1 MVVIVGAG
9 LSGLLLAYRLKDAN
23 IPFQVLEA
31 RKRIGGR
38 IHTVK
43 GMKNTPVEMG
53 ATWFHQEHRHFLHLL
68 SELDIPFYEQFMEGT
83 AFFQAHAGVPAES
96 FVMPDQTPSYRI
108 AGGTVQLINK
118 LESRLDKKDIL
129 LDQPVREIQFSQ
141 DEIRVEARG
150 SFNAQIVILALPPKL
165 WQETIRFSPELPD
178 SVMQLASE
186 TQTWMEESIKVGV
199 IYDKP
204 FWRQNRQ
211 SGTLFSNVGPM
222 TELYDHCNQEV
233 STYALCGFLHSQYR
247 SLPPSERKNRVIQQ
261 LVSSFGKEASKFLE
275 YKELDWST
283 EVHTSG
289 SLSRP
294 LFPHQNNGNEIY
306 QNSLFDDRLFFAGT
320 EVSPHHG
327 GYMEGAVYNSMQVFA
342 KILRTAK
349 R

>member
-9 LSGLLLAYRLKDAN
+9 LSGLLLAYRLKTAN

-38 IHTVK
+38 IHTVQ
-43 GMKNTPVEMG
+43 GARNSPVEMG
-53 ATWFHQEHRHFLHLL
+53 ATWFHQEHRHFFHLL
-68 SELDIPFYEQFMEGT
+68 RELDIPFYEQFMEGT

-108 AGGTVQLINK
+108 AGGTFELIKK
-118 LESRLDKKDIL
+118 LESRLDKNDIL
-129 LDQPVREIQFSQ
+129 LDQPVREIDFSQ

-150 SFNAQIVILALPPKL
+150 SFNAQKVILALPPKL
-165 WQETIRFSPELPD
+165 WQETIRFSPELPA
-178 SVMQLASE
+178 SVSQLASE

-204 FWRQNRQ
+204 FWRQNNH

-222 TELYDHCNQEV
+222 TELYDHCNREV
-233 STYALCGFLHSQYR
+233 STFALCGFLHSQYR
-247 SLPPSERKNRVIQQ
+247 SLPLAERKNRVIQQ
-261 LVSSFGKEASKFLE
+261 LVSSFGKEASDFLD
-275 YKELDWST
+275 YLELDWSA
-283 EVHTSG
+283 EAHTSG
-289 SLSRP
+289 TLSRP

-320 EVSPHHG
+320 EASPHHG

-342 KILRTAK
+342 TILRTIK